1 MEISVSKGYIVLAQ
15 NTADV
20 DYVKQA
26 YVLALS
32 IHATQSET
40 AISIV
45 TNDNVPEEYQD
56 VFDQIIPIPWID
68 STPESRYVAE
78 HRWKIYHVTPY
89 DETIVLDTDML
100 MLEDINDWWWYC
112 QDHDLLFCSQ
122 VLDYKGDIINNSVY
136 RKTFVANKLPSPYF
150 ALHYFKKS
158 EQAEYFYKVLEFVV
172 NNWAWCYGK
181 LAKEHY
187 QDWLSMDLAAA
198 IALELCGYNDRAD
211 ICSPLR
217 FVHMKPAVQGWH
229 PIPAKWQNTVPYS
242 FTKSGQ
248 LTVGNIK
255 QPYLFHYVEKDFIG
269 IDIIKKLKRLA
280 DGN

>member
-1 MEISVSKGYIVLAQ
+1 MSKGFVVLAQ
-15 NTADV
+15 NTEED

-26 YVLALS
+26 YALALS

-40 AISIV
+40 AISII
-45 TNDNVPEEYQD
+45 TNDNVPEEYQE
-56 VFDQIIPIPWID
+56 VFDQIIPIPWAD
-68 STPESRYVAE
+68 NVDSRYLAE

-112 QDHDLLFCSQ
+112 QDHDLLFCTQ
-122 VLDYKGDIINNSVY
+122 ALNYKGDIIEDSIY
-136 RKTFVANKLPSPYF
+136 RKTFIANNLPSPYF

-181 LAKEHY
+181 LASEFY

-211 ICSPLR
+211 VCSPLR
-217 FVHMKPAVQGWH
+217 FVHMKPGVQGWH
-229 PIPAKWQNTVPYS
+229 PVPASWQNTVPYT

-248 LTVGNIK
+248 LIIGNIK

-269 IDIIKKLKRLA
+269 VDIIDKLKRLA
-280 DGN
+280 NG